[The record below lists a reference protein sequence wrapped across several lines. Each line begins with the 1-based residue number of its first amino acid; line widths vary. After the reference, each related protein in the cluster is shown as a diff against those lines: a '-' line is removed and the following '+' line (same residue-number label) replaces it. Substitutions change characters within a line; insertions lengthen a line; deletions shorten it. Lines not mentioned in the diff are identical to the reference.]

1 MRIVLYNDF
10 KTRLVFLHTFCKT
23 GSRATVLQLRL
34 KHNMLYLLHH
44 FHNCNVF
51 LLYREPDDKIY
62 MFLSKPKSA
71 PHRHYS
77 PSQLETEV
85 ETQVNTEIHSWAQV
99 KTEIHSWT
107 QVNPEIHSWAQ
118 VNPEIHTLTQV
129 NTEIHSWIR

>member
-1 MRIVLYNDF
+1 
-10 KTRLVFLHTFCKT
+10 
-23 GSRATVLQLRL
+23 
-34 KHNMLYLLHH
+34 MLYLLHH

-51 LLYREPDDKIY
+51 LLYREPDKIY

-85 ETQVNTEIHSWAQV
+85 ETQVN
-99 KTEIHSWT
+99 
-107 QVNPEIHSWAQ
+107 PEIHSWAQ